1 MRGLRLLFCAAAVDL
16 GVTRLGANAASIF
29 MNLAPVLTAIIA
41 AVFLKEEL
49 HSYHIIGGGVVLI
62 GVIMAQRL
70 RTPLTQII
78 RRKTKKHSRNGV
90 VRGIDNPLRKSG
102 ENGT

>member
-1 MRGLRLLFCAAAVDL
+1 MDPGRHPFGCKRRLYLYEP
-16 GVTRLGANAASIF
+16 
-29 MNLAPVLTAIIA
+29 APVLTAIIA

-78 RRKTKKHSRNGV
+78 RRKTKNTAATV
-90 VRGIDNPLRKSG
+90 WCG
-102 ENGT
+102 E